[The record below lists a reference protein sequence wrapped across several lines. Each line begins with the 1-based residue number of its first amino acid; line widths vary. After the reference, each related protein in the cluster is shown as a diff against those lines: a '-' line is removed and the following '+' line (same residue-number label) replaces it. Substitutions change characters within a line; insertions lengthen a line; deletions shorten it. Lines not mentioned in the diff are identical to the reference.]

1 MVIRRNVSMNIKK
14 NYIAPSIE
22 VVEVEYESLMTTAS
36 GETGNTGVGGGNA
49 GNGPELAK
57 DRRGSWGNLWD

>member
-1 MVIRRNVSMNIKK
+1 MNIKK

-49 GNGPELAK
+49 GNGPELAN